1 MLLTIHN
8 DPIHKVDSLAGSV
21 QVDLEALIIAWKIL
35 FSLEIVGVISIVIGH
50 DSLCRNCEG
59 SNLSP
64 VVFARRG
71 VCVARRR
78 SGRDSGVSGS
88 RILLRGNFQ

>member
-1 MLLTIHN
+1 M
-8 DPIHKVDSLAGSV
+8 P
-21 QVDLEALIIAWKIL
+21 
-35 FSLEIVGVISIVIGH
+35 LEIVRVIFIVIGH
-50 DSLCRNCEG
+50 GSVCRNYKG

-78 SGRDSGVSGS
+78 SGRDSGVSGIKELVKKEKS
-88 RILLRGNFQ
+88 A